1 MSVGRIVGVDSTAA
15 LTVGV
20 DVGGTSIRASVVN
33 ADGEV
38 LDTAHAP
45 TPHSADALERGIDRA
60 VRELAH
66 RHDVVAVGLA
76 VAGFV
81 DSDRTT
87 VRFAPHLPWVD
98 APVARTLGERIGLP
112 VVLEHDANAAAWAE
126 CRFGAAAGGRNVV
139 IVAIGTGIGA
149 ALLIGGHLYR
159 GSFGVAPELG
169 HMQVVPGG
177 RACACGKRGCWERY
191 CSGTA
196 LVDTALELLAEDP
209 SASTVLARD
218 VAVDPGALTGRRI
231 AAAAGE
237 GDPLALATFADF
249 AKWLG
254 VGLATVSDVFDP
266 DLIVICGGAGSS
278 APLFLDEAREHY
290 ARLITGSGH
299 RPLARIRHTLL
310 GEAAGMI
317 GAADLARA
325 AVGAGSGGR

>member
-1 MSVGRIVGVDSTAA
+1 MDSTEL

-20 DVGGTSIRASVVN
+20 DVGGTSIRASVVDG
-33 ADGEV
+33 DGEV
-38 LDTAHAP
+38 LDVTHVP
-45 TPHSADALERGIDRA
+45 TPHSEDALEHGIDRA
-60 VRELAH
+60 VRELAN
-66 RHDVVAVGLA
+66 RHDVAAVGLA

-98 APVARTLGERIGLP
+98 APVARSLGNRLGLP
-112 VVLEHDANAAAWAE
+112 VILEHDANAAAWAE
-126 CRFGAAAGGRNVV
+126 WSFGAAAGGRNVV
-139 IVAIGTGIGA
+139 VVAIGTGIGA
-149 ALLIGGHLYR
+149 ALLINGGLYR
-159 GSFGVAPELG
+159 GSFGVALELG
-169 HMQVVPGG
+169 HLQVVPEG

-218 VAVDPGALTGRRI
+218 VAVDPGTLTGRRI
-231 AAAAGE
+231 AAAASD
-237 GDPLALATFADF
+237 GDSLALATFADF

-266 DLIVICGGAGSS
+266 DLIVICGGVGSS
-278 APLFLDEAREHY
+278 APLFLDDAREHY
-290 ARLITGSGH
+290 ARLVTGSGH

-325 AVGAGSGGR
+325 SLRDPARGN